1 MEQTAVKKLE
11 LKLLGIIS
19 FDSEELRKKY
29 KDAINQA
36 KAMEKE
42 QIKNSYHSGA
52 IDGFNFR
59 TTSISPNSEEY
70 YNETFKSE

>member
-1 MEQTAVKKLE
+1 MEQTAIEKLE
-11 LKLLGIIS
+11 ISLLGIVS
-19 FDSEELRKKY
+19 FDSEELRAKY
-29 KDAINQA
+29 KDRITKA
-36 KAMEKE
+36 KEMEKE